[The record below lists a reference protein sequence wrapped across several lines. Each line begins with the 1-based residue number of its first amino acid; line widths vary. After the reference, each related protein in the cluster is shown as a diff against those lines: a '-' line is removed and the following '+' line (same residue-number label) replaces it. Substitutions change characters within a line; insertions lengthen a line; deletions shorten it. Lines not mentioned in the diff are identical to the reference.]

1 MEDLCAEVV
10 TPALL
15 APADDSAVLGAG
27 QWCGLRRQT
36 GQTNTGAQLYRLREL
51 QQRQVIVHSVPV
63 TRKRSVKQVVLL
75 KRQALKT

>member
-27 QWCGLRRQT
+27 QWRGLGRQT
-36 GQTNTGAQLYRLREL
+36 GQTNTGTQLYRLREL
-51 QQRQVIVHSVPV
+51 QQGQVIVHSVSV
-63 TRKRSVKQVVLL
+63 KRKRSVINCDQY
-75 KRQALKT
+75 RYDPD